1 MKKVMLV
8 LLAFVLIFSMT
19 ACSAS
24 DSAPGG
30 GGYRPGGAMNG
41 AAGGLKGDADMDIM
55 PEAPMEGEAAG
66 DVMEDGAVD
75 ENGNIQ
81 RPVAGTL
88 TAGEWKD
95 LDDFE
100 FWQKVLNNN
109 EWYRLMEQRNLY
121 TNQMVPVL
129 VQDAEGNPCFNVV
142 VQLLNEQGVVYE
154 ARTDVDGY
162 AYLFHGL
169 NKQDDGI
176 TKVKVGS
183 VEYDIPED
191 ELKVTAEAAGVKVTQ
206 LDLMFMIDTTGS
218 MGDELEY
225 LQEELADVISRVSY
239 TDQALSINLSVNFY
253 RDAGDDYVVREF
265 EFTGDI
271 TKAVRYLKEQKHDGG
286 GDYAEA
292 VHKALDSIV
301 NNHQWRN
308 NAVKLC
314 FFVLDAPPHT
324 NQEIKNID
332 ADMLTY
338 VKKAAKEGIRI
349 IPLAASGVNTETEF
363 LLRSWAA
370 MTGGTYT
377 FLTDHSG
384 IGGDHLEPTIGE
396 YKVEALNEC
405 LIRVICEYCGLPYKL
420 PNQ

>member
-1 MKKVMLV
+1 MVMKKVMLV

-55 PEAPMEGEAAG
+55 PEAPMEGEVAG

-121 TNQMVPVL
+121 ANQMVPVL
-129 VQDAEGNPCFNVV
+129 VQDAEGNLCFNVA

-239 TDQALSINLSVNFY
+239 ADQALSINLSVNFY

-292 VHKALDSIV
+292 V
-301 NNHQWRN
+301 
-308 NAVKLC
+308 
-314 FFVLDAPPHT
+314 T
-324 NQEIKNID
+324 
-332 ADMLTY
+332 
-338 VKKAAKEGIRI
+338 
-349 IPLAASGVNTETEF
+349 
-363 LLRSWAA
+363 
-370 MTGGTYT
+370 
-377 FLTDHSG
+377 
-384 IGGDHLEPTIGE
+384 
-396 YKVEALNEC
+396 
-405 LIRVICEYCGLPYKL
+405 
-420 PNQ
+420 